1 MPHAAEQ
8 PDQRI
13 ALVQAMAG
21 SHLGMALLDRTINQQ
36 AAMIAY
42 LNDFKLMFVATL
54 RRDHTFIV
62 PVRTKRSCHDTASAS
77 RCGVCL
83 PKLSCDARSK

>member
-54 RRDHTFIV
+54 LMI
-62 PVRTKRSCHDTASAS
+62 PLL
-77 RCGVCL
+77 L
-83 PKLSCDARSK
+83 PIRPPRKG